1 MLELE
6 DVHACIESF
15 EVLNGIDLLVRQG
28 ELVALLGAN
37 GAGKSTLM
45 QVIVGLIKPTRGS
58 ITYEG
63 EDIAGVK
70 TEKLVRKGI
79 ALCPE
84 NRHLFPRLSV
94 RKNLSLGAYTGSREA
109 HLAEEGY
116 TFVFEL
122 FPILRERCE
131 QMAGTLSGGEQQM
144 LAIGRALMSKPRLLL
159 LDEPSLGLAPK
170 MVEAISD
177 RIVEI
182 NSTGTTVLLAEQN
195 ASIAL
200 SISRRGY
207 VMESGTIV
215 LEGESNRLADDPR
228 VRKAYL
234 GL

>member
-6 DVHACIESF
+6 DVHACIGSF
-15 EVLNGIDLLVRQG
+15 EVLNGIDLQVREG

-45 QVIVGLIKPTRGS
+45 QVIVGLIKPTRGT

-94 RKNLSLGAYTGSREA
+94 RRNLSLGAYTGSREA
-109 HLAEEGY
+109 RLAEEGY
-116 TFVFEL
+116 AFVFEL

-182 NSTGTTVLLAEQN
+182 NSTGTTVLLSEQN

-215 LEGESNRLADDPR
+215 LEGESHRLADDPR